1 MYNVFYVERH
11 MAFILS
17 HGPFS
22 VLLFLLW
29 CSWSS
34 FGACLSLEHL
44 DLSGCEKISDHA
56 LRKLSVGLGD
66 LTALSKLSYRRDRYT
81 KSSPIPIGLMEE
93 DGLGSVER
101 KRRAIVFK
109 QGPGRWGGS
118 RTQTQVWVLDSLDLA
133 DIEDTVERSRCDG
146 TPFSEAETFVETQ
159 LAGELCCCRR
169 SRRRGHRTSSNAAYL
184 HQHYAMTG
192 DIFCGHSACCTSD
205 AALRTFTGPQSGSH
219 PLRSSTAEFRTKSP
233 SFGGQQCI
241 GHETR
246 SEQSGVTRS
255 LRFLSLS
262 GCYQITD
269 MGLR

>member
-1 MYNVFYVERH
+1 M
-11 MAFILS
+11 
-17 HGPFS
+17 
-22 VLLFLLW
+22 LLFLLW

-66 LTALSKLSYRRDRYT
+66 LTAPAKHSYRRDKHA
-81 KSSPIPIGLMEE
+81 KSSPLPISLMEE
-93 DGLGSVER
+93 DSLGSVEH
-101 KRRAIVFK
+101 KRRAIIFK
-109 QGPGRWGGS
+109 QGPGRWGGR

-146 TPFSEAETFVETQ
+146 APFSEAETFVETQ
-159 LAGELCCCRR
+159 LVGGLCCCRR

-184 HQHYAMTG
+184 QQHYAMTG
-192 DIFCGHSACCTSD
+192 EIFCGHSTCCTSD
-205 AALRTFTGPQSGSH
+205 TALRTFTGPPSGSDA
-219 PLRSSTAEFRTKSP
+219 LRSSTAEFRTKGL
-233 SFGGQQCI
+233 SFGGQQCN
-241 GHETR
+241 GRETR
-246 SEQSGVTRS
+246 TEPSGVRRS

-269 MGLR
+269 LGLR